1 MKPTRIVLVSALVGL
16 AGFYGGWSLQ
26 PTYAQHTH
34 ISVGDGDSEDWAN
47 CLRVH
52 IQNRFF
58 KRINATDDQREKL
71 SALFK
76 NTMVQNR
83 ETRLQVKSQFEA
95 LIDLFTDSKASD
107 DQIRKQF
114 EELKST
120 REKLVEKRLDL
131 ALKTR
136 TILTPDQLKLVG
148 DRFKSRM
155 SDWKG
160 FGSE

>member
-1 MKPTRIVLVSALVGL
+1 MKPIRIVLVSTLVGL
-16 AGFYGGWSLQ
+16 AAFYGGWSLE

-34 ISVGDGDSEDWAN
+34 VSVGDGDSEDWAN

-52 IQNRFF
+52 MQNRFF

-76 NTMVQNR
+76 NTMEQNR
-83 ETRLQVKSQFEA
+83 ETRMQVKSQFEA

>member
-1 MKPTRIVLVSALVGL
+1 MKQTRIVLLSTVVGL

-26 PTYAQHTH
+26 PSYGQHTH
-34 ISVGDGDSEDWAN
+34 VNVGDGESDDWAN

-52 IQNRFF
+52 MQNRFF

-71 SALFK
+71 SELFK
-76 NTMVQNR
+76 NTFEQNR
-83 ETRLQVKSQFEA
+83 ELRQQVKGQFET
-95 LIDLFTDSKASD
+95 LIDMFTDGKTSD

-114 EELKST
+114 GELKST

-136 TILTPDQLKLVG
+136 TILTPDQLKVVG
-148 DRFKSRM
+148 DKFKSRM
-155 SDWKG
+155 NDWKG
-160 FGSE
+160 FGSD